1 MEITGL
7 EAEEVTLRAFVV
19 AHRRDRLASV
29 VRTKKRYRELV
40 GWLSHAAQW
49 DPRWVSPVPVAEQ
62 QPDAI
67 ERILRSLGA
76 PDECHVLGGAGGIDG
91 QDLPLFEALD
101 FVVGSICGTLVI
113 CIPGRL
119 AYHEGEE
126 RNDRNVLH
134 RPVPL

>member
-7 EAEEVTLRAFVV
+7 EAEELTLRAFVV

-29 VRTKKRYRELV
+29 VRTKKRYRELE
-40 GWLSHAAQW
+40 GWLSHGAAW
-49 DPRWVSPVPVAEQ
+49 DPRWVTPVPVAEQ
-62 QPDAI
+62 DAGAI

-76 PDECHVLGGAGGIDG
+76 PDDCHVLCGAGGVDG
-91 QDLPLFEALD
+91 KDLPLRNALD
-101 FVVGSICGTLVI
+101 LVVGSICGTLVI

-126 RNDRNVLH
+126 RHDRNILH
-134 RPVPL
+134 RPV